1 MPFLPFVLLLAWQAL
16 SRSASFALGWATAI
30 YFGQVPGRHGRIL
43 SVISLL
49 AAAWVV
55 LLIGFAIPILGG
67 AALESAGVID
77 ANFDV
82 RTIHYVGLVAG
93 LVLTPPIIAACVVW
107 ANIPGE
113 RSFGR
118 WVRLIPVSYP
128 ASFML
133 GISVLQMVLF
143 TPVLL
148 FQRWRGKRKLVQVA
162 VMMREGTDDEDLLK
176 ALRRALAS
184 IGVEKVSVTEAKG
197 PKSWPL
203 RTVAF
208 AAEHLLGAVVRG
220 DPMRLNAGQLEIQ
233 AYATNV
239 SILGPKEDGYRARA
253 AIERELAFADAYL
266 TWDEQSQS
274 FEDEL
279 KTIHRE
285 ADGDVGAV
293 RGRLDEVQER
303 MDVASMNSE
312 QWNVLYRLRLQVEQD
327 VSRRSEERAQ
337 A

>member
-30 YFGQVPGRHGRIL
+30 YFGQVPGRQGRIL

-55 LLIGFAIPILGG
+55 LIIGFAIPILGG
-67 AALESAGVID
+67 AALEASDVIEE
-77 ANFDV
+77 NFDV

-107 ANIPGE
+107 ANILGE
-113 RSFGR
+113 RNIRR
-118 WVRLIPVSYP
+118 WIRLIPVSYP

-133 GISVLQMVLF
+133 GVSVLQMVLF

-148 FQRWRGKRKLVQVA
+148 FQRWRRKRKLVQVA
-162 VMMREGTDDEDLLK
+162 VMMRDGTDDEDLLK

-184 IGVEKVSVTEAKG
+184 IGVKKVSVSEAKG

-220 DPMRLNAGQLEIQ
+220 DPMRLDAGPLEIQ

-239 SILGPKEDGYRARA
+239 SILGRKEDAYRARA

-266 TWDEQSQS
+266 TWDEQSQG

-279 KTIHRE
+279 KKIHRE
-285 ADGDVGAV
+285 ADGDVRAV
-293 RGRLDEVQER
+293 RGRLDKVQER

-327 VSRRSEERAQ
+327 VSRRSEDKAQ

>member
-30 YFGQVPGRHGRIL
+30 YFGQVPGRQGRIL

-49 AAAWVV
+49 AAGWVV
-55 LLIGFAIPILGG
+55 LLLGFAVPILAG
-67 AALESAGVID
+67 AALEAAGVIRE
-77 ANFDV
+77 NFDV
-82 RTIHYVGLVAG
+82 ETMTYIALVAG
-93 LVLTPPIIAACVVW
+93 LVLAPPIIAACVVW
-107 ANIPGE
+107 ANILGE
-113 RSFGR
+113 RSIGR
-118 WVRLIPVSYP
+118 WLRLVPVSYP

-133 GISVLQMVLF
+133 GISVLQMVLY

-148 FQRWRGKRKLVQVA
+148 FLRWRKKQRLLEVA
-162 VMMREGTDDEDLLK
+162 LMMRDGTDDDDLLD

-184 IGVEKVSVTEAKG
+184 IGIDEVAVSEARG

-203 RTVAF
+203 RTVGF

-220 DPMRLNAGQLEIQ
+220 DPMRLDAGQLELQ

-239 SILGPKEDGYRARA
+239 SILGPQDEAYRARA
-253 AIERELAFADAYL
+253 AIERQLAFAEAYL
-266 TWDEQSQS
+266 TWDEESQA

-279 KTIHRE
+279 KKIHRD

-293 RGRLDEVQER
+293 RGRLDDLQER

-327 VSRRSEERAQ
+327 VSRRSEETARA
-337 A
+337 

>member
-30 YFGQVPGRHGRIL
+30 YFGQVPGRQGHVL

-55 LLIGFAIPILGG
+55 LLIGFAIPIFGG
-67 AALESAGVID
+67 AALEATGVIGE
-77 ANFDV
+77 NFDV
-82 RTIHYVGLVAG
+82 ETIHYVGLVAG
-93 LVLTPPIIAACVVW
+93 LVLTPPTIAGCVVW
-107 ANIPGE
+107 ANILGKW
-113 RSFGR
+113 SIGR
-118 WVRLIPVSYP
+118 WLGLIPVSYP
-128 ASFML
+128 ATLML
-133 GISVLQMVLF
+133 GISVLQMVLY

-148 FQRWRGKRKLVQVA
+148 FQRWRKKRKLIEVA
-162 VMMREGTDDEDLLK
+162 LVMREGTDDEDLLE

-184 IGVEKVSVTEAKG
+184 IGIKKVSVTEAKG

-220 DPMRLNAGQLEIQ
+220 EPMRLNAGQLEIQ

-239 SILGPKEDGYRARA
+239 SIFGPKKQAYRARA
-253 AIERELAFADAYL
+253 AVERELAFADAYL
-266 TWDEQSQS
+266 TWEEQSQR

-279 KTIHRE
+279 LAIHRD
-285 ADGDVGAV
+285 ADGDVRAV
-293 RGRLDEVQER
+293 RRRLDDVQER
-303 MDVASMNSE
+303 MDVASLNSE
-312 QWNVLYRLRLQVEQD
+312 QWNVLYRLRLQFEQD
-327 VSRRSEERAQ
+327 VSRRSEERSRA
-337 A
+337 